1 MGCGFILSR
10 AFADWCIVL
19 SRKLVVSCQLGNG
32 LSNALLLLSMLM
44 LMNSCV
50 ISRTI
55 LKKALDGIFLF
66 RLRLDYGN
74 FFHFSPQVIYLLHP
88 PLWFF
93 IHF

>member
-32 LSNALLLLSMLM
+32 LSNVLLLLSMLM

-55 LKKALDGIFLF
+55 FKKALDGIFCSAF
-66 RLRLDYGN
+66 G
-74 FFHFSPQVIYLLHP
+74 
-88 PLWFF
+88 
-93 IHF
+93 